1 MAIPKIIHQTV
12 ASKEGLHPA
21 YVANIAKLRERNPG
35 WEHRL
40 YDNAD
45 IETFIAANYDAAML
59 KTYRR
64 LNPIYGAMRADFFRY
79 LLIYSQGGVYLDIKS
94 SCTQPLDAVLRADE
108 SYLLAHWN
116 DVRWGRYPELGPL
129 GEYQQWH
136 IVAEPG
142 HAFLAAVIGRL
153 QASIASYT
161 PGRDGTGRLAVFRLT
176 GPIAYTLAIE
186 PVRALHPHRLVDA
199 EAMGFQYTVF
209 GADAPPG
216 AHMYTEKR
224 HYSQGTESLVFLD
237 KPESGGAPVAKVS
250 RNEPCPCGSGLRYKH
265 CHGKL

>member
-12 ASKEGLHPA
+12 RAKEGLHPA
-21 YVANIAKLRERNPG
+21 YVDNIARLKAGNPG

-45 IETFIAANYDAAML
+45 IEAFIAGSYGAAML
-59 KTYRR
+59 KTYKR
-64 LNPIYGAMRADFFRY
+64 LNPVYGAMLADFFRY
-79 LLIYSQGGVYLDIKS
+79 LLVYRQGGVYLDIKS
-94 SCTQPLDAVLRADE
+94 SCRESLDAILRADD
-108 SYLLAHWN
+108 SYLLSHWR
-116 DVRWGRYPELGPL
+116 DERWGRYPELGPL
-129 GEYQQWH
+129 GEFQQWH
-136 IVAEPG
+136 IVAEPA
-142 HAFLAAVIGRL
+142 HPFLAAVIERVE
-153 QASIASYT
+153 ANIANYT
-161 PGRDGTGRLAVFRLT
+161 PGRDGTGRLALFRLT

-216 AHMYTEKR
+216 AHMYTEKK
-224 HYSQGTESLVFLD
+224 HYSQMSESLVFLD
-237 KPESGGAPVAKVS
+237 KPDGAPLAKVA
-250 RNEPCPCGSGLRYKH
+250 RNEPCPCGSGIRYKW

>member
-1 MAIPKIIHQTV
+1 MPIPKIIHQTV

-21 YVANIAKLRERNPG
+21 YEANIARLKAANPG

-45 IETFIAANYDAAML
+45 IEAFIAANYDAAML
-59 KTYRR
+59 KAYRR
-64 LNPIYGAMRADFFRY
+64 LNPVYGAMRADFFRY
-79 LLIYSQGGVYLDIKS
+79 LLMYKQGGVYLDIKS
-94 SCTQPLDAVLRADE
+94 SCREPLDAILRLDE
-108 SYLLAHWN
+108 SYLLSHWR
-116 DVRWGRYPELGPL
+116 DERWGRYPELGPL

-136 IVAEPG
+136 IVAAPG
-142 HAFLAAVIGRL
+142 HPFLATVIQRINEN
-153 QASIASYT
+153 IARYT

-186 PVRALHPHRLVDA
+186 PVRNQHPHRLVDA
-199 EAMGFQYTVF
+199 EMMGFVYTVF

-237 KPESGGAPVAKVS
+237 KPVDEPMRKVG
-250 RNEPCPCGSGLRYKH
+250 RNEPCPCGSGVRYKH